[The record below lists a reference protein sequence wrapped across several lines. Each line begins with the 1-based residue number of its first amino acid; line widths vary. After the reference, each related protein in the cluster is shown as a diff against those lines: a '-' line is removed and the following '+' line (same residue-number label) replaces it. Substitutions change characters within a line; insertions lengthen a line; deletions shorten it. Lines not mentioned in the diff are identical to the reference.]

1 MCEKFIYKHSEKIEY
16 VKKLAYFLKNLQ
28 TSRPNNLRILSIK
41 SAKLSG
47 YCFYI
52 NTNNTKGDFQI
63 FISVP
68 LIKLQG

>member
-1 MCEKFIYKHSEKIEY
+1 MCEKFIYKHLEKIEY

-28 TSRPNNLRILSIK
+28 TSRPNNSRILRVK

-52 NTNNTKGDFQI
+52 NTNTKGDFQI
-63 FISVP
+63 CISVP